1 MKLSRW
7 WDLAIGAAALL
18 SAVILWA
25 GAPAARDIVVGAVAI
40 VLLVGGY
47 LVFGRRAYEG
57 DGRSIAYSITVV
69 ISTGML
75 VAANPMLAIVQ
86 CIAYPAV
93 WMLARTTR
101 IAVLFNIAIA
111 VAVGIGFVIS
121 IGTSPAELGQTA
133 VTVVISLGFS
143 LAFGVWIT
151 RIATLSEERRRL
163 LENLTAAQHELAVLH
178 RDTGVTSERERL
190 ARELHDTIAQS
201 LAGLVLLGQRSRRE
215 LAAGTLTDGTLEMLE
230 SGARDAL
237 AETRSLVAASAPVE
251 LNAGIAAALNRLGER
266 FSRETGIEVSS
277 SVTVDPDAPL
287 GRDSE
292 VVLLRCAQEGL
303 ANVRKH
309 AGATAARLEL
319 TVDATRATMQV
330 IDDGRGFDPAA
341 ASGGFGLTGLRDRIA
356 LVGGSV
362 SVDGTPG
369 ATTLTARLPL
379 ADVSA

>member
-7 WDLAIGAAALL
+7 WDLAIAAA
-18 SAVILWA
+18 
-25 GAPAARDIVVGAVAI
+25 
-40 VLLVGGY
+40 VLLCSGILLAGGPTPRD
-47 LVFGRRAYEG
+47 LMLGFGGLLLLIATWLLFGRRAREG
-57 DGRSIAYSITVV
+57 DPLAVSFSISMV
-69 ISTGML
+69 IVSGL
-75 VAANPMLAIVQ
+75 VVAAHPVLAIIQ
-86 CIAYPAV
+86 CVAYPAV
-93 WMLARTTR
+93 WMLALTTR
-101 IAVLFNIAIA
+101 RAVLFNVAIA
-111 VAVGIGFVIS
+111 LAVGVGFLVS
-121 IGTSPAELGQTA
+121 TGSTPADIGQT
-133 VTVVISLGFS
+133 VLTVAISLGFS
-143 LAFGVWIT
+143 LAFGFWIS
-151 RIATLSEERRRL
+151 RIAHLSEERRRL
-163 LENLTAAQHELAVLH
+163 LETLTAAQDELAILH
-178 RDTGVTSERERL
+178 RDTGVTSERERM
-190 ARELHDTIAQS
+190 ARELHDTIAQT

-215 LAAGTLTDGTLEMLE
+215 LAAGTLTDTTLELLE

-251 LNAGIAAALNRLGER
+251 LNAGIAAALTRLGER
-266 FSRETGIEVSS
+266 FSRETGIEV
-277 SVTVDPDAPL
+277 TVAAGPEARLD
-287 GRDSE
+287 RDTE
-292 VVLLRCAQEGL
+292 VVLLRTAQEGL

-309 AGATAARLEL
+309 AGATTARLEL